1 MEKKKILAGL
11 LSAFIMCTS
20 VPAVGSSAAEN
31 SDNGT
36 EIIYSADFEN
46 GVNNLPAGTVSVRLL
61 FLIPEPTAAVNALYA
76 AAEKRTGMVRR
87 FCWTVC
93 ASPVF
98 SILSVHG

>member
-1 MEKKKILAGL
+1 MLKVMKVRCIMEKKKILAGL

-46 GVNNLPAGTVSVRLL
+46 GVNNFTGRDGFSTLTVSDSGANGSSKCL
-61 FLIPEPTAAVNALYA
+61 
-76 AAEKRTGMVRR
+76 
-87 FCWTVC
+87 
-93 ASPVF
+93 VF
-98 SILSVHG
+98 QAFEVFKTQET